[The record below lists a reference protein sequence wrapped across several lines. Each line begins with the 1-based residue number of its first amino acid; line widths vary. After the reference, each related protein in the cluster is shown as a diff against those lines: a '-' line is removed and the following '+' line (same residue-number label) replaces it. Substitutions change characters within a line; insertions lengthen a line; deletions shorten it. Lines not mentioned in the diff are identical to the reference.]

1 MYIAV
6 QQQLILYLGKE
17 SHLLLAGTSC
27 LSTRAL

>member
-6 QQQLILYLGKE
+6 EQQQLILYLGKE
-17 SHLLLAGTSC
+17 SHLLLAGC